1 MSRFEDTMAQS
12 RSMAAVNMMR
22 DTDKFVRRLYQS
34 RQPLGTANADLERH
48 MLAEGLVYRKDGPL
62 LRLTPKGKELARE
75 IGA

>member
-12 RSMAAVNMMR
+12 RSMAAVDMMR

-34 RQPLGTANADLERH
+34 RQPLGTASEALERH